1 MARCAVVWQSCH
13 KTGLRQPLVVRM
25 RLNSGGYVWC
35 KRWPALCSLTGMST
49 LTFKVQRKSGTY
61 VRPSLVPAN
70 HSAQTR
76 FGAVDAVISAFF
88 LGCVGG
94 LIYLLLQI

>member
-1 MARCAVVWQSCH
+1 VREAVAGPGS
-13 KTGLRQPLVVRM
+13 
-25 RLNSGGYVWC
+25 
-35 KRWPALCSLTGMST
+35 ALSPSMST
-49 LTFKVQRKSGTY
+49 LTFKVNRKSGTY

-76 FGAVDAVISAFF
+76 FGVVDAVISAFF

>member
-1 MARCAVVWQSCH
+1 MKGRC
-13 KTGLRQPLVVRM
+13 
-25 RLNSGGYVWC
+25 
-35 KRWPALCSLTGMST
+35 WPALCSLAGMST
-49 LTFKVQRKSGTY
+49 LTFKVHRKSGTY

-76 FGAVDAVISAFF
+76 FGVVDAVISAFF

>member
-1 MARCAVVWQSCH
+1 
-13 KTGLRQPLVVRM
+13 
-25 RLNSGGYVWC
+25 
-35 KRWPALCSLTGMST
+35 MST

-76 FGAVDAVISAFF
+76 FGVVDAVISAFF